1 VAIPF
6 GGIPVALLEGCKRG
20 AMDKSRAD
28 SLEESGSEP
37 EPPLG
42 RANIRT
48 AWWMIAASMAVGAV
62 LGLWSF
68 GGPVAPPAGFRA
80 FDDLPRRLVR
90 LGHIAAIALP
100 ALNLLYVPWMAR
112 SRWGGAA
119 RRAGCRL
126 LLFGT
131 VVLPSL
137 LMLTAFWSSGLYLL
151 PVPVAALIGAVWLL
165 AAGLPGRTADP
176 EEGTV
181 Q

>member
-1 VAIPF
+1 MVMS
-6 GGIPVALLEGCKRG
+6 VEE
-20 AMDKSRAD
+20 SRAGTR
-28 SLEESGSEP
+28 S

-42 RANIRT
+42 SANVRA
-48 AWWMIAASMAVGAV
+48 AWWMIGASMVVGAV

-68 GGPVAPPAGFRA
+68 GGPLSPPPGFRA

-112 SRWGGAA
+112 SRWGGST

-131 VVLPSL
+131 VALPTL
-137 LMLTAFWSSGLYLL
+137 LMLAAFWGPGRYLL
-151 PVPVAALIGAVWLL
+151 PIPVTALIVAVCLL
-165 AAGLPGRTADP
+165 AAGLPGRNP
-176 EEGTV
+176 EPWKGTFP
-181 Q
+181 